1 MYNLSSREGQILVND
16 KYYLFVTDNA
26 PGSYVFDLSKLMA
39 KSKGFESSKRKRGK
53 YSIVNKTDKGHSIE
67 NEKEV

>member
-26 PGSYVFDLSKLMA
+26 LGSYVFDLSKLME
-39 KSKGFESSKRKRGK
+39 KSKGFESSEKGKRQ
-53 YSIVNKTDKGHSIE
+53 IFDC
-67 NEKEV
+67 

>member
-26 PGSYVFDLSKLMA
+26 PGSYVFDLSKLMP
-39 KSKGFESSKRKRGK
+39 KSKGFGSSEKGKKGK
-53 YSIVNKTDKGHSIE
+53 YSIR
-67 NEKEV
+67 